1 MKFNRGEIR
10 DNFDH
15 EREGAWA
22 KRVYSKAM
30 RAAARAE
37 ARAEADA
44 PRLSRVTRVVERED
58 DTCLARF
65 QCENFGRC
73 NLTATGTPE
82 RDDRWSTALHRW
94 VEVDEEIDYAF
105 LKWAERTGNDEAI
118 QRHLAN
124 ANAFLRRAFPA
135 DYVGR

>member
-73 NLTATGTPE
+73 NLTAPSRPTT
-82 RDDRWSTALHRW
+82 
-94 VEVDEEIDYAF
+94 
-105 LKWAERTGNDEAI
+105 
-118 QRHLAN
+118 
-124 ANAFLRRAFPA
+124 
-135 DYVGR
+135 